1 MEESHIIVFR
11 KLQWKNFLSTGNV
24 ATIVQL
30 DRSPST
36 VITGENGAGKSTIL
50 DALTF
55 GLFGKP
61 FRKINKPQLMNSIND
76 KDLSV
81 EIEFSIGKSEYLIK
95 RGMKPYYFEIYKNG
109 KMLDQPGSV
118 RDYQLILEN
127 QILKLNYKSFTQIV
141 ILGNASF
148 TPFMQ
153 LSTRDRR
160 EVIEDLLDIQIF
172 STMNTLLRDRV
183 SDNKRALTDSTYSI
197 DLIREKIEVQE
208 QYLRKVKKDVAKQIT
223 GLREEI
229 VAYKESYASAEGLYS
244 SLTAEVDTLLDSIST
259 KSKTELKTQ
268 KVSDLLSKL
277 RDKSAKANKRVNFYE
292 KNDNCP
298 TCEQIIALEIK
309 NQKIEQTANI
319 LTTTETAIATLKDDY
334 DALSS
339 EITRINTVQQQIQD
353 AQNSIRDCN
362 TQMELYNKSIESLKN
377 KVSEAES
384 QESVDDDAK
393 SKLDNMAEEL
403 KTYQDQKKVLTER
416 REVYEVAAA
425 MLKDGG
431 IKSKIIKQYVPI
443 INKLVNKYLSALDFF
458 VNFELDE
465 EFNEVIKSRHRDE
478 FSYASF
484 SEGEKTRIDIALLL
498 TWRAIAKLK
507 NSTNTNLLILD
518 EVFDNSL
525 DLTGTD
531 ELTKLLNDM
540 SDTNVFIITH
550 TKGDVLTDKFRSQ
563 IRFEKVKS
571 FSRIAP

>member
-1 MEESHIIVFR
+1 MPTVI
-11 KLQWKNFLSTGNV
+11 
-24 ATIVQL
+24 QL

-76 KDLSV
+76 KDLEV
-81 EIEFSIGKSEYLIK
+81 KIEFSIGKVEYVVK
-95 RGMKPYYFEIYKNG
+95 RGMKPHYFEIYKNG
-109 KMLDQPGSV
+109 KLLDQPGSV
-118 RDYQLILEN
+118 REYQLQLEN

-183 SDNKRALTDSTYSI
+183 SDNKRSLSEVSYSI
-197 DLIREKIEVQE
+197 DLIQEKIEVQE
-208 QYLRKVKKDVAKQIT
+208 QYLKKVKKDAAKQIND
-223 GLREEI
+223 LKDEI
-229 VAYKESYASAEGLYS
+229 NGYRDSHESAGSLYS
-244 SLTAEVDTLLDSIST
+244 TLTAEVDTLLQSISSKDKVEK
-259 KSKTELKTQ
+259 KSR
-268 KVSDLLSKL
+268 KVDDLLSKL
-277 RDKSAKANKRVNFYE
+277 KDKSAKATKRVNFYE

-298 TCEQIIALEIK
+298 TCEQIIDLELK
-309 NQKIEQTANI
+309 HQKIKK
-319 LTTTETAIATLKDDY
+319 TTDVLDKTKTAISELNDECA
-334 DALSS
+334 ALN
-339 EITRINTVQQQIQD
+339 EEMHRINTVQHKIQD
-353 AQNSIRDCN
+353 AQNKIRDCN
-362 TQMELYNKSIESLKN
+362 TQMELYSKTISSLEGKIEEVKSQDSIDSD
-377 KVSEAES
+377 SE
-384 QESVDDDAK
+384 
-393 SKLDNMAEEL
+393 SKLSTMNSDLE
-403 KTYQDQKKVLTER
+403 TYKDKKKILVES
-416 REVYEVAAA
+416 REVYEIAAA

>member
-1 MEESHIIVFR
+1 MILFK
-11 KLQWKNFLSTGNV
+11 KLSYKNFLSTGNV
-24 ATIVQL
+24 ATEIQL

-50 DALTF
+50 DALVF
-55 GLFGKP
+55 GLFNKP
-61 FRKINKPQLMNSIND
+61 FRKINKALLCNSINE
-76 KDLSV
+76 KGCVV
-81 EIEFSIGKSEYLIK
+81 EIEFNVGTVEYK
-95 RGMKPYYFEIYKNG
+95 VRRGMKPVFFEIFKNG
-109 KMLDQPGSV
+109 KLIDQPGNA
-118 RDYQLILEN
+118 RDYQIILEN
-127 QILKLNYKSFTQIV
+127 TILKLNYKSFTQIV

-172 STMNTLLRDRV
+172 STMNLLLKERV
-183 SDNKRALTDSTYSI
+183 SENKRNISEVNYQLDITQEKIDVQKEYLRQVTSDANKLIVSLKDEAQGYVESKQDADNLCIALTM
-197 DLIREKIEVQE
+197 
-208 QYLRKVKKDVAKQIT
+208 
-223 GLREEI
+223 
-229 VAYKESYASAEGLYS
+229 
-244 SLTAEVDTLLDSIST
+244 TADTLLESISHKG
-259 KSKTELKTQ
+259 KSEAKSNKMST
-268 KVSDLLSKL
+268 LLDKL
-277 RDKSAKANKRVNFYE
+277 HDKSLKAEKRIKFYDN
-292 KNDNCP
+292 NDNCP
-298 TCEQIIALEIK
+298 TCEQIIDMQVK
-309 NQKIEQTANI
+309 KQKIDKTAEI
-319 LTTTETAIATLKDDY
+319 LHTTQDAISQLKVEY
-334 DALSS
+334 DALHEELNQMS
-339 EITRINTVQQQIQD
+339 TVQYEIQD
-353 AQNSIRDCN
+353 AQNKIRDCQ
-362 TQMELYNKSIESLKN
+362 TQISLYGDQIKGVEQKIQTVEQQST
-377 KVSEAES
+377 
-384 QESVDDDAK
+384 VDSDATI
-393 SKLDNMAEEL
+393 KLDSY
-403 KTYQDQKKVLTER
+403 KTDLG
-416 REVYEVAAA
+416 VYSKQASALSEDKALFEIAST

-443 INKLVNKYLSALDFF
+443 MNKLVNKYLSALDFF

-465 EFNEVIKSRHRDE
+465 EFNEIIKSRHRDE

-540 SDTNVFIITH
+540 SDANVFIITH

-571 FSRIAP
+571 FSRIAA

>member
-1 MEESHIIVFR
+1 MPTVI
-11 KLQWKNFLSTGNV
+11 
-24 ATIVQL
+24 QL

-61 FRKINKPQLMNSIND
+61 FRKINKPQLMNTIND
-76 KDLSV
+76 KDLV
-81 EIEFSIGKSEYLIK
+81 VDIEFSIGKTEYLVK

-118 RDYQLILEN
+118 REYQLQLEN

-183 SDNKRALTDSTYSI
+183 SDNKRSLSEVSYSI
-197 DLIREKIEVQE
+197 DLIQEKIEVQE
-208 QYLRKVKKDVAKQIT
+208 QYLKKVKNDAVKQIND
-223 GLREEI
+223 LKDEI
-229 VAYKESYASAEGLYS
+229 GGYRDSHESAGSLYS
-244 SLTAEVDTLLDSIST
+244 TLTAEVDTLLQSISSKNKVEK
-259 KSKTELKTQ
+259 KSR
-268 KVSDLLSKL
+268 KVDDLLSKL
-277 RDKSAKANKRVNFYE
+277 KDKSAKATKRVNFYE

-298 TCEQIIALEIK
+298 TCEQVIDLELK
-309 NQKIEQTANI
+309 HQKIKKTADV
-319 LTTTETAIATLKDDY
+319 LDKTKTAISELNDECS
-334 DALSS
+334 ALN
-339 EITRINTVQQQIQD
+339 EEMHRINNVQHQIQD
-353 AQNSIRDCN
+353 AQNKIRDCN
-362 TQMELYNKSIESLKN
+362 TQMELYSKTISSLEGKIEEVKS
-377 KVSEAES
+377 
-384 QESVDDDAK
+384 QDSVDSDSE
-393 SKLDNMAEEL
+393 SKLSSMNSDLN
-403 KTYQDQKKVLTER
+403 TYKDKKKVLVES
-416 REVYEVAAA
+416 REVYEIANA

>member
-1 MEESHIIVFR
+1 VPTVI
-11 KLQWKNFLSTGNV
+11 
-24 ATIVQL
+24 QL

-76 KDLSV
+76 KDLEV
-81 EIEFSIGKSEYLIK
+81 KIEFSIGKVEYVVK
-95 RGMKPYYFEIYKNG
+95 RGMKPHYFEIYKNG
-109 KMLDQPGSV
+109 KLLDQPGSV
-118 RDYQLILEN
+118 REYQLQLEN

-183 SDNKRALTDSTYSI
+183 SDNKRSLSEVSYSI
-197 DLIREKIEVQE
+197 DLIQEKIEVQE
-208 QYLRKVKKDVAKQIT
+208 QYLKKVKNDAVKQIND
-223 GLREEI
+223 LKDEI
-229 VAYKESYASAEGLYS
+229 NGYKDSHESAGSLYS
-244 SLTAEVDTLLDSIST
+244 TLTAEVDTLLQSISSKNKVEK
-259 KSKTELKTQ
+259 KSR
-268 KVSDLLSKL
+268 KVDDLLSKL
-277 RDKSAKANKRVNFYE
+277 KDKSAKATKRVNFYE

-298 TCEQIIALEIK
+298 TCEQIIDLELK
-309 NQKIEQTANI
+309 HQKIKKTADV
-319 LTTTETAIATLKDDY
+319 LDKTKTAISELNDECA
-334 DALSS
+334 ALN
-339 EITRINTVQQQIQD
+339 EEMHRINTVQHKIQD
-353 AQNSIRDCN
+353 AQNKIRDCN
-362 TQMELYNKSIESLKN
+362 TQMELYSKTISSLEGKIEEVKS
-377 KVSEAES
+377 
-384 QESVDDDAK
+384 QDSVDSDSE
-393 SKLDNMAEEL
+393 SKLSTMNSDLE
-403 KTYQDQKKVLTER
+403 TYKDKKKILVES
-416 REVYEVAAA
+416 REVYEIAAA

>member
-1 MEESHIIVFR
+1 MILFK
-11 KLQWKNFLSTGNV
+11 KLSYKNFLSTGNV
-24 ATIVQL
+24 ATEIQL

-50 DALTF
+50 DALVF
-55 GLFGKP
+55 GLFNKP
-61 FRKINKPQLMNSIND
+61 FRKINKALLCNSINE
-76 KDLSV
+76 KGCVV
-81 EIEFSIGKSEYLIK
+81 EIEFNVGTVEYK
-95 RGMKPYYFEIYKNG
+95 VRRGMKPVFFEIFKNG
-109 KMLDQPGSV
+109 KLIDQPGNA
-118 RDYQLILEN
+118 RDYQIILEN
-127 QILKLNYKSFTQIV
+127 TILKLNYKSFTQIV

-172 STMNTLLRDRV
+172 STMNLLLKERV
-183 SDNKRALTDSTYSI
+183 SENKRNIAEVNYQLDITQEKIDVQKEYLRQVTSDANKLIASLKDEAQGYVESKQDADNLCIALTM
-197 DLIREKIEVQE
+197 
-208 QYLRKVKKDVAKQIT
+208 
-223 GLREEI
+223 
-229 VAYKESYASAEGLYS
+229 
-244 SLTAEVDTLLDSIST
+244 TADTLIESISHKG
-259 KSKTELKTQ
+259 KSEAKSNKMT
-268 KVSDLLSKL
+268 SLLDKL
-277 RDKSAKANKRVNFYE
+277 EDKSAKAEKRIKFYDN
-292 KNDNCP
+292 NDNCP
-298 TCEQIIALEIK
+298 TCEQIIDMQVK
-309 NQKIEQTANI
+309 KQKIDDTAKILHTTQDAIEQ
-319 LTTTETAIATLKDDY
+319 LTEEFNVLLKE
-334 DALSS
+334 LNGM
-339 EITRINTVQQQIQD
+339 NTIQYEIQD
-353 AQNSIRDCN
+353 AQNKIRDCQ
-362 TQMELYNKSIESLKN
+362 TQISLYGDQIKGVEQKIQTVEQQST
-377 KVSEAES
+377 
-384 QESVDDDAK
+384 VDSDATI
-393 SKLDNMAEEL
+393 KLDSY
-403 KTYQDQKKVLTER
+403 KTDLG
-416 REVYEVAAA
+416 VYSKQASALSEDKALFEIAST

-443 INKLVNKYLSALDFF
+443 MNKLVNKYLSALDFF

-465 EFNEVIKSRHRDE
+465 EFNEIIKSRHRDE

>member
-1 MEESHIIVFR
+1 MPTVI
-11 KLQWKNFLSTGNV
+11 
-24 ATIVQL
+24 QL

-61 FRKINKPQLMNSIND
+61 FRKINKPQLMNTIND
-76 KDLSV
+76 KDLAV
-81 EIEFSIGKSEYLIK
+81 DIEFTIGKTEYLVK

-118 RDYQLILEN
+118 REYQLQLEN

-183 SDNKRALTDSTYSI
+183 SDNKRSLSDVSYSI
-197 DLIREKIEVQE
+197 DLIQEKIEVQE
-208 QYLRKVKKDVAKQIT
+208 QYLTKVKKDVAKQVSD
-223 GLREEI
+223 LKEEI
-229 VAYKESYASAEGLYS
+229 TTYKDSHKSAQSLYN
-244 SLTAEVDTLLDSIST
+244 SLTVEVDNLLGSISSKDKVEA
-259 KSKTELKTQ
+259 KSR
-268 KVSDLLSKL
+268 KVDALLSKL
-277 RDKSAKANKRVNFYE
+277 KDKSAKASKRVNFFE
-292 KNDNCP
+292 ENDNCP
-298 TCEQIIALEIK
+298 TCEQIIDLKMKNEKIK
-309 NQKIEQTANI
+309 KTVDV
-319 LTTTETAIATLKDDY
+319 LDKTTTAISELNTECTTLSD
-334 DALSS
+334 
-339 EITRINTVQQQIQD
+339 EIHRINNVQHQIQD
-353 AQNSIRDCN
+353 AQNKIRDCN
-362 TQMELYNKSIESLKN
+362 TQMELYTKSVSSLEGKIEE
-377 KVSEAES
+377 VQS
-384 QESVDDDAK
+384 QDSVDSDSA
-393 SKLDNMAEEL
+393 SKLSSMNVDL
-403 KTYQDQKKVLTER
+403 DTYRDKKKALVES
-416 REVYEVAAA
+416 REVYEIAAA

-525 DLTGTD
+525 DVTGTD
-531 ELTKLLNDM
+531 ELTKLLNEM

>member
-1 MEESHIIVFR
+1 MPTVI
-11 KLQWKNFLSTGNV
+11 
-24 ATIVQL
+24 QL

-76 KDLSV
+76 KDLEV
-81 EIEFSIGKSEYLIK
+81 KIEFSIGKVEYVVK
-95 RGMKPYYFEIYKNG
+95 RGMKPHYFEIYKNG
-109 KMLDQPGSV
+109 KLLDQPGSV
-118 RDYQLILEN
+118 REYQLQLEN

-183 SDNKRALTDSTYSI
+183 SDNKRSLSEVSYSI
-197 DLIREKIEVQE
+197 DLIQEKIEVQE
-208 QYLRKVKKDVAKQIT
+208 QYLKKVKNDAVKQIND
-223 GLREEI
+223 LKDEI
-229 VAYKESYASAEGLYS
+229 NGYKDSHESAGSLYS
-244 SLTAEVDTLLDSIST
+244 TLTAEVDTLLQSISSKNKVEK
-259 KSKTELKTQ
+259 KSR
-268 KVSDLLSKL
+268 KVDDLLSKL
-277 RDKSAKANKRVNFYE
+277 KDKSAKATKRVNFYE

-298 TCEQIIALEIK
+298 TCEQIIDLELK
-309 NQKIEQTANI
+309 HQKIKKTADV
-319 LTTTETAIATLKDDY
+319 LDKTKTAISELNDECA
-334 DALSS
+334 ALN
-339 EITRINTVQQQIQD
+339 EEMHRINTVQHKIQD
-353 AQNSIRDCN
+353 AQNKIRDCN
-362 TQMELYNKSIESLKN
+362 TQMELYSKTISSLEGKIEEVKS
-377 KVSEAES
+377 
-384 QESVDDDAK
+384 QDSVDSDSE
-393 SKLDNMAEEL
+393 SKLSTMNSDLE
-403 KTYQDQKKVLTER
+403 TYKDKKKILVES
-416 REVYEVAAA
+416 REVYEIAAA